1 MKLLI
6 RLILL
11 SVAVFLADYLVA
23 GVHTDG
29 WLTIVIAGALLTVVQ
44 FIVKPIIR
52 ILTLPITIITLGI
65 FLVVLNALFFWFVSG
80 IVPGMD
86 VDTFTAAL
94 FGSLVVSVFNWIGS
108 MFGKNKED

>member
-1 MKLLI
+1 MKLLV

-29 WLTIVIAGALLTVVQ
+29 WLTIIIAGALLTIVQ

-65 FLVVLNALFFWFVSG
+65 FLVVLNAIFFWFVSG

-94 FGSLVVSVFNWIGS
+94 LGSLVVSVFNWIAS
-108 MFGKNKED
+108 MFGKSKED

>member
-1 MKLLI
+1 MKLLV

-29 WLTIVIAGALLTVVQ
+29 WLTIIIAGVLLTVVQ

-65 FLVVLNALFFWFVSG
+65 FLIVLNAIFFWFVSG

-94 FGSLVVSVFNWIGS
+94 LGSLVVSVFNWIAS
-108 MFGKNKED
+108 MFGKKED